1 MTEPEYAEQITS
13 RCESLG
19 TWREEFASTRS
30 RLAKIYVR
38 IDVVE
43 AEYERTGAHPIVT
56 HTNKVGAKNAAR
68 NPFLVELDTLLNLD
82 GRSRSQPESVV
93 AKSTRPSVLEGLKR
107 PMPPR
112 NPEKKSK
119 QHEEVR

>member
-19 TWREEFASTRS
+19 TWRDEFASTRT

-68 NPFLVELDTLLNLD
+68 NPFLVELDTLYDQALTYERELGLTPAALRKINEDALKPRRRN
-82 GRSRSQPESVV
+82 GLEQALRL
-93 AKSTRPSVLEGLKR
+93 LEG
-107 PMPPR
+107 
-112 NPEKKSK
+112 
-119 QHEEVR
+119 